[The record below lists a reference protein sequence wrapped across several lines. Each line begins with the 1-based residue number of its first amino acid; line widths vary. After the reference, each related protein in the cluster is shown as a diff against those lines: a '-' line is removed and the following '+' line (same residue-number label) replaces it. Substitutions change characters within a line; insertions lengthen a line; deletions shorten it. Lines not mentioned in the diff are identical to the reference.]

1 MSSGEVA
8 APPRDAL
15 AARVD
20 GALATFRELTEV
32 SVTDEVRAPRL
43 RDEVL
48 GVLAEAYATDLRGG
62 SMVID
67 ADPARLPAHA
77 RATFAA
83 TRTCLV
89 LLGCGRGHLSAD
101 SLRDV
106 LRLGESFS
114 HLYLRVLDRQDQTLR
129 DPAAK
134 KAVFTLRATLNLV
147 AAETLSDLVLAR
159 RARQQFSDLGD
170 VASASACVDLISR
183 IDLTSPLDPVS
194 RIDLT
199 SPLDPVSRLGG
210 PGVALMKTVAARP
223 LPVPEGRADTEPQ
236 PTPFDR
242 RGMEF
247 ADTIAAS
254 LPVVTAA
261 TALDLPQVRRIAP
274 RRAPP
279 SPSTVRRLTWPPPR
293 DERAVR
299 ITTVSLLLVL
309 AFAAVLGLRWARRA
323 VAEHRAAQV
332 LAGHHAA
339 LETNADAQPSAI
351 PAARLTGAVPLPPS
365 AARSTVSFTI
375 DVERGTSR
383 PLTTPTKAPSE
394 PVPIETSSPDAA
406 VLKSTPTEDPRTE
419 ARRINAEGFRA
430 YEAGQLEEARS
441 AYAKAALADP
451 TFGLPQYNVACIQAL
466 KGDAAASLAAL
477 KRYHALEPETDLEAR
492 ITSDRDFAR
501 LRLDHEFRAA
511 VVALMGGV
519 RPEIPEE
526 PSASP
531 R

>member
-1 MSSGEVA
+1 MSSVEVA
-8 APPRDAL
+8 APPGDAL

-67 ADPARLPAHA
+67 ADPTLLPAHA

-129 DPAAK
+129 GPAAK
-134 KAVFTLRATLNLV
+134 QAVFTLRATLNLV

-170 VASASACVDLISR
+170 AASALACADLISR
-183 IDLTSPLDPVS
+183 IDLTSQ
-194 RIDLT
+194 
-199 SPLDPVSRLGG
+199 LDPVSRLGG
-210 PGVALMKTVAARP
+210 PGVALMKTLAAP
-223 LPVPEGRADTEPQ
+223 PPPVPEGRADTEAQ

-242 RGMEF
+242 RGMEL
-247 ADTIAAS
+247 ADTIAAG

-274 RRAPP
+274 RPAPP
-279 SPSTVRRLTWPPPR
+279 SPSTGRRLTWPPPR

-309 AFAAVLGLRWARRA
+309 AFASVLGLRWARRA

-332 LAGHHAA
+332 VAEHHAA
-339 LETNADAQPSAI
+339 LETNADAQPSAV

-365 AARSTVSFTI
+365 AVRSTVSFTI

-383 PLTTPTKAPSE
+383 PLTTPTAAPSE

-406 VLKSTPTEDPRTE
+406 VPTNTPTEDPRTA

-501 LRLDHEFRAA
+501 LRLDPEFRAA
-511 VVALMGGV
+511 VLALMGGV